1 MVLFCLDGSDNYYR
15 DTSIDKDVFF
25 LSLGFF
31 IIYMLLEGD
40 ILNQFSDK
48 KIIIINNDGNSVYI
62 PVIARQKSQ
71 TKKDIKKILESVKEI
86 NPDIE
91 IKDTSILEM
100 IIIIVICLSMIGIS
114 IMNLYGSFKA

>member
-1 MVLFCLDGSDNYYR
+1 MDGSDNYYR

-40 ILNQFSDK
+40 ILNQFPNK

-100 IIIIVICLSMIGIS
+100 IIIIVICLSMIAIS
-114 IMNLYGSFKA
+114 IMNLRSFFQY